1 MATGHRDRRALRLG
15 SAITIGV
22 AAVLAACAPRPLPP
36 VSDLSRPLTPVEVY
50 RIVRPGDTLYSVS
63 WAAGV
68 DYRELA
74 AWNGIAPPFV
84 IRPGQRIS
92 LVPTGRTSPAAADEP
107 AKTTPLPA
115 DGGGA
120 VARPIE
126 PDSRP
131 APAAAASRPQPA
143 PPPADNLPRGAPEGW
158 NWPVRGKVVAGFS
171 ESRGL
176 DIAVAAGTPVKSAA
190 AGQVVYAGSGLRGYG
205 QLVIVKHS
213 NEYLSAYGHNR
224 KMLVQ
229 EGDSIVAGQ
238 VIAESGSAPGRGE
251 QVHFEIR
258 RNGRPVDPMGLLP
271 KG

>member
-1 MATGHRDRRALRLG
+1 MITKLPDRCARRLVL
-15 SAITIGV
+15 AIVVGV
-22 AAVLAACAPRPLPP
+22 AAMLAACAPRPLPP
-36 VSDLSRPLTPVEVY
+36 VSDLSRPVTPAEVY

-68 DYRELA
+68 DFRELA
-74 AWNGIAPPFV
+74 AWNGIAPPYV

-92 LVPTGRTSPAAADEP
+92 LVPTGRTAPTAADAP

-126 PDSRP
+126 PDTRP
-131 APAAAASRPQPA
+131 VSTAAVSPPEPEAPAN
-143 PPPADNLPRGAPEGW
+143 NLPRGAPDLW
-158 NWPVRGKVVAGFS
+158 NWPVRGKVVSGFS

-176 DIAVAAGTPVKSAA
+176 DIAVAAGTPVKAA
-190 AGQVVYAGSGLRGYG
+190 AGGQVVYAGSGLRGYG

-238 VIAESGSAPGRGE
+238 VIAESGSAQGRGE